1 MKPVY
6 VKNWEFIYPLKNN
19 NNEQMKQAI
28 SFRLNGQSVSIE
40 VNGETSLLTVIRSYL
55 DQTGTKYGCGI
66 GECGA
71 CTVLIDNILERACM
85 IFVEDVAGK
94 EIVTIE
100 GLSSNGSLHPIQKAF
115 IAHDALQCGFCTP
128 GMIMNAYGLL
138 IKNPNLSRENIV
150 SGMEE
155 NLCRCGSYN
164 RIIDAI
170 QTAAKEMNEKIK
182 L

>member
-1 MKPVY
+1 
-6 VKNWEFIYPLKNN
+6 
-19 NNEQMKQAI
+19 MKQAI
-28 SFRLNGQSVSIE
+28 SFTLNGQSVSIE
-40 VNGETSLLTVIRSYL
+40 VNGDTSLLTVIRSYL
-55 DQTGTKYGCGI
+55 NQTGTKYGCGI

-71 CTVLIDNILERACM
+71 CTVLIDNVPERACM
-85 IFVEDVAGK
+85 IFMEDVSGK

-100 GLSSNGSLHPIQKAF
+100 GLSSSDSLHPIQQAF
-115 IAHDALQCGFCTP
+115 IEHDALQCGFCTP
-128 GMIMNAYGLL
+128 GMIMSAYGLL
-138 IKNPNLSRENIV
+138 IKNSNLSREDII

-170 QTAAKEMNEKIK
+170 QTAAQEMNEKIK